1 MGPLTGIRIVEL
13 AGLGPAPFCAMLLA
27 DLGADVIR
35 VDRPPGAGIAAFDRI
50 TARNRRSLGIDLKKA
65 SGVDVL
71 LRLVESTD
79 VLIEGFRPGVAERL
93 GFGPDICLERNP
105 KLIYGRMT
113 GWGQEGPLASRA
125 GHDINYISLTGALH
139 AIGPKGGRPV
149 PPLNLV
155 GDFGGGALYL
165 AMGILAALLER
176 SASDTGQVVDAAM
189 TDGTNSLM
197 TFFHEFQDRGMWGN
211 ARGANLLDGGAPF
224 YTTYE
229 TADGEYVAV
238 GALEPQFFAELL
250 DGLGIDR
257 SRQPDQYDPAAW
269 PELRRQLAAA
279 FRARSREEW
288 SAVFT
293 GSDACVTP
301 VLSMEE
307 AVQHP
312 QMTERNAFV
321 EVDGLDQPGVAPRFS
336 RSQPAPPE
344 GTPTVGEHT
353 DEVLVE
359 LGFEHEEIAALRA
372 SGAVH

>member
-35 VDRPPGAGIAAFDRI
+35 VDRPPGAGLAGFDRI
-50 TARNRRSLGIDLKKA
+50 TARNRRSLGIDLKQS
-65 SGVDVL
+65 SGVDL
-71 LRLVESTD
+71 LLQLVASVD

-105 KLIYGRMT
+105 RLVYGRMT

-125 GHDINYISLTGALH
+125 GHDINYISLTGALY
-139 AIGPKGGRPV
+139 AIGSEGGKPV

-155 GDFGGGALYL
+155 GDYGGGALYL
-165 AMGILAALLER
+165 AMGILAALVER
-176 SASDTGQVVDAAM
+176 SVSGTGQVVDAAM

-197 TFFHEFQDRGMWGN
+197 TFFHEFRERGFWGN
-211 ARGANLLDGGAPF
+211 ERGANLLDGGAPF

-229 TADGEYVAV
+229 SADGGYVAV

-250 DGLGIDR
+250 DVLGIDR
-257 SRQPDQYDPAAW
+257 AGYPAQYDPAGW
-269 PELRRQLAAA
+269 PELRRQLGEA
-279 FRARSREEW
+279 FRERTRDEWAR
-288 SAVFT
+288 VFAD
-293 GSDACVTP
+293 SDACVTP

-307 AVQHP
+307 AVRHP
-312 QMTERNAFV
+312 QATERNAFV

-344 GTPTVGEHT
+344 GTPAIGEHT
-353 DEVLVE
+353 DEVLAE
-359 LGFEHEEIAALRA
+359 LGLESEQIVALRA
-372 SGAVH
+372 AGTVH